1 MSHRQMVIRSFAR
14 WAAAS
19 AARQGCPIRG
29 RALYPYLD
37 SVPLHEILSGEK
49 PISAEEFAIWHRRVV
64 EALAAQPPNNPIGT
78 GWAAKLVNLLLKVRV
93 YIGSE
98 GRDGL
103 RKYLH
108 PPIDNQLIQTIR
120 EKYPLQGPEAGRNKM
135 LRDKI
140 DRFTTIV
147 GIDSYDNTY
156 LEIIDGL
163 REVARRE
170 NCVELCEVESLWPG

>member
-1 MSHRQMVIRSFAR
+1 MVIHSFAR

-19 AARQGCPIRG
+19 ATRQGCPVRG

-37 SVPLHEILSGEK
+37 NVPLHEILSGER
-49 PISAEEFAIWHRRVV
+49 PIFPEEFANWHRRAV
-64 EALAAQPPNNPIGT
+64 EALAIQPPGNPIGI
-78 GWAAKLVNLLLKVRV
+78 GWAAKLVNLILKVRV

-103 RKYLH
+103 RKCLH
-108 PPIDNQLIQTIR
+108 PPIDNQLIQAIR
-120 EKYPLQGPEAGRNKM
+120 QKYPLQGPEGGINIV

-140 DRFTTIV
+140 DRFISIV
-147 GIDSYDNTY
+147 GIDSYDTY

-170 NCVELCEVESLWPG
+170 NCAELCEVESLWPG